1 MPKKCCVVGCRSN
14 YKRKIEECS
23 SNSNHVTYKTVFSFP
38 DSNQLDLRNCW
49 IKFVN
54 RADWSPTENSV
65 ICIDHFEDKYLKRG
79 KRITL
84 NYCENPIP
92 TIITNQN
99 ILSKP
104 SLIQSTSALRKPPAV
119 RIYSHPFLDE
129 TYDFRKHDTIKS
141 IIDLNES
148 FCPAGFSF
156 KLVDNRV
163 LFLRI
168 YFDDGDVTP
177 NIESITIDK
186 DLHVK
191 LHMKGIPVPLP
202 KWFREGSV
210 CKLTSASMLVNFV
223 SYMHE
228 VAKNVS
234 KSVLSDLYKLSLY
247 KPQGR
252 PIYTNEIIRFSLM
265 HRYTSKQAYTL
276 LLEEFPLPS
285 LSYLKSLSKG
295 GIDPLSGLLLLLENG
310 SISADCVVLID
321 EMYLQK
327 GVQYHGGSLIGA
339 DDDGNFYSGI
349 FVFMVVSLKESIPFV
364 IKACPEFQI
373 SGSMISSHIEET
385 LDTLYK
391 ASFNVRAIITD
402 NHATNVSAFKILRLK
417 FGEQDNEIY
426 FTFMGHRVYNL
437 YDSVHL
443 LKNIRNNLLNS
454 KRFVFPPFDFIEF
467 DDIIHVEA
475 GEISWSLL
483 HNVYEKDELLPAN
496 LKKAF
501 KLSAQTLHPGNNKQ
515 SVPLALNIFDETT
528 SAAIISYFPNET
540 AAAGFLRLINI
551 WWTIS
556 NSKVMFNTNNRI
568 GNAAIPGDKKSQ
580 FFRVFA
586 TWINEWKNLQFQRC
600 NKYTLSAQ
608 TTNALIT
615 TLKGT
620 ASLIEDLF
628 SEGYKYVLNSRFQ
641 TDPLERHF
649 SKYRQMSG
657 GRFLVSLREVQSSEK
672 ILCMKSLIKANIN
685 CWTSNL
691 KLDTKINKNELLI
704 KLEKYSNEIQ
714 ENELCHDSYE
724 VAINI
729 SGYITKKIGDKY
741 NCSNCLK
748 SLSFNKVST
757 EYLEIL
763 SRGGLTKPS
772 KELANYVCNG
782 FIILDTVKK
791 VLLKYSHDIKN
802 ASLLA
807 LEKYQPSDSDFM
819 CIEHE
824 EWGRHLVNTIITN
837 IYFNNEQQIKNGNI
851 RKNEVAAF
859 KVRQTKKDK

>member
-1 MPKKCCVVGCRSN
+1 
-14 YKRKIEECS
+14 
-23 SNSNHVTYKTVFSFP
+23 
-38 DSNQLDLRNCW
+38 
-49 IKFVN
+49 
-54 RADWSPTENSV
+54 
-65 ICIDHFEDKYLKRG
+65 
-79 KRITL
+79 
-84 NYCENPIP
+84 
-92 TIITNQN
+92 
-99 ILSKP
+99 
-104 SLIQSTSALRKPPAV
+104 
-119 RIYSHPFLDE
+119 
-129 TYDFRKHDTIKS
+129 
-141 IIDLNES
+141 
-148 FCPAGFSF
+148 
-156 KLVDNRV
+156 
-163 LFLRI
+163 
-168 YFDDGDVTP
+168 
-177 NIESITIDK
+177 
-186 DLHVK
+186 
-191 LHMKGIPVPLP
+191 
-202 KWFREGSV
+202 
-210 CKLTSASMLVNFV
+210 
-223 SYMHE
+223 
-228 VAKNVS
+228 
-234 KSVLSDLYKLSLY
+234 
-247 KPQGR
+247 
-252 PIYTNEIIRFSLM
+252 
-265 HRYTSKQAYTL
+265 
-276 LLEEFPLPS
+276 
-285 LSYLKSLSKG
+285 
-295 GIDPLSGLLLLLENG
+295 
-310 SISADCVVLID
+310 
-321 EMYLQK
+321 
-327 GVQYHGGSLIGA
+327 
-339 DDDGNFYSGI
+339 
-349 FVFMVVSLKESIPFV
+349 
-364 IKACPEFQI
+364 
-373 SGSMISSHIEET
+373 
-385 LDTLYK
+385 
-391 ASFNVRAIITD
+391 
-402 NHATNVSAFKILRLK
+402 
-417 FGEQDNEIY
+417 
-426 FTFMGHRVYNL
+426 
-437 YDSVHL
+437 
-443 LKNIRNNLLNS
+443 
-454 KRFVFPPFDFIEF
+454 
-467 DDIIHVEA
+467 
-475 GEISWSLL
+475 
-483 HNVYEKDELLPAN
+483 
-496 LKKAF
+496 
-501 KLSAQTLHPGNNKQ
+501 
-515 SVPLALNIFDETT
+515 
-528 SAAIISYFPNET
+528 
-540 AAAGFLRLINI
+540 
-551 WWTIS
+551 
-556 NSKVMFNTNNRI
+556 MFNTNNRI

-628 SEGYKYVLNSRFQ
+628 SEGYKYVLTSRFQ

-782 FIILDTVKK
+782 FTILDTVKK